1 MSATRTSSH
10 PASIGQGELIVMIA
24 LLMSLNALC
33 IDGMLPALDDIA
45 RELGAESGNQRQL
58 VVGVYLL
65 ANGLG
70 CLLPGSFADRFG
82 RKPVI
87 MVALAAYALFSLIVA
102 TLDSFGALLVARGLQ
117 GLFCAGLIVAPNAI
131 IRDQFEGDRMARI
144 MSSVSAVFITVP
156 VIAPSLGQAVLLI
169 AGWRW
174 IFVGLAC
181 LAGLA
186 ALWAWLRLPETLH
199 PENRQRIE
207 VPAILGNM
215 RLALLNRISV
225 GYVLGAALLLGGVF
239 GYVNSAQQL
248 IGEHFGA
255 GRWFPLV
262 FGGTAAMMA
271 VSNVVNARIVERF
284 GARRV
289 SHMGVIVFIFVSVAQ
304 VWASIVHDG
313 ELAWFLP
320 LMAMNLA
327 LLGFLGA
334 NFSSIAMQPFARIAG
349 AASSVQTFFR
359 MFGAALVGIVIGQA
373 YDGTA
378 RPFAFAL
385 LIGSSAALVL
395 VLFSERGKLFRRL
408 NAPGGPGVPQ
418 VAAELSCAG

>member
-1 MSATRTSSH
+1 MTATTASH
-10 PASIGQGELIVMIA
+10 QPTSIGQRELIVLIA

-45 RELGAESGNQRQL
+45 RELGAEGGNQRQL
-58 VVGVYLL
+58 IVGVYLL
-65 ANGLG
+65 ANGVG

-87 MVALAAYALFSLIVA
+87 MLALGAYALFSLAIAMVGNFY
-102 TLDSFGALLVARGLQ
+102 LLLVARALQ
-117 GLFCAGLIVAPNAI
+117 GLCCAGLMVAPMAI
-131 IRDQFEGDRMARI
+131 VRDQFEGDKMART

-156 VIAPSLGQAVLLI
+156 VIATTLGQSVLLF

-174 IFVGLAC
+174 IFVSLAC

-186 ALWAWLRLPETLH
+186 ALWAWTRLPETLH
-199 PENRQRIE
+199 AEHRQRIHLTTI
-207 VPAILGNM
+207 ARNM
-215 RLALLNRISV
+215 RIALINRASV
-225 GYVLGAALLLGGVF
+225 GYVFGSMLVMGGVF

-255 GRWFPLV
+255 GRWFPVV

-271 VSNVVNARIVERF
+271 VSNLVNARIVERF

-289 SHMGVIVFIFVSVAQ
+289 SHTGVIVFIVVSMGQ
-304 VWASIVHDG
+304 VWAATHRDG
-313 ELAWFLP
+313 QLAWFLP
-320 LMAMNLA
+320 LMATNLA

-349 AASSVQTFFR
+349 AASSVQTFLR
-359 MFGAALVGIVIGQA
+359 MFGAAVVGIVIGQS

-378 RPFAFAL
+378 KPFAYAL
-385 LIGSSAALVL
+385 LICSSLGLAL
-395 VLFSERGKLFRRL
+395 VLFSERGRLFRRL
-408 NAPGGPGVPQ
+408 NAPGGPGVPL
-418 VAAELSCAG
+418 VEAD

>member
-1 MSATRTSSH
+1 MSTTPNSQPSV
-10 PASIGQGELIVMIA
+10 SIGQRELIVMIA

-45 RELGAESGNQRQL
+45 RDLGAESGNQRQL

-117 GLFCAGLIVAPNAI
+117 GLFCAGLMVAPNAI

-156 VIAPSLGQAVLLI
+156 VIAPSLGQAVLLF

-186 ALWAWLRLPETLH
+186 ALWAWLRLPETIH

-207 VPAILGNM
+207 VPAILRNM

-225 GYVLGAALLLGGVF
+225 GYMLGAALLMGGVF
-239 GYVNSAQQL
+239 GYINSAQQL
-248 IGEHFGA
+248 IGEHFRA
-255 GRWFPLV
+255 GRWFPVV

-271 VSNVVNARIVERF
+271 VSNIVNSRIVERF

-289 SHMGVIVFIFVSVAQ
+289 SHTGVIVFIGVSAAQ
-304 VWASIVHDG
+304 VWAAIYRDG
-313 ELAWFLP
+313 QLAWFLP
-320 LMAMNLA
+320 LMATNLA

-359 MFGAALVGIVIGQA
+359 MFGAALVGIVIGQS

-408 NAPGGPGVPQ
+408 NKPGGPGVPQ
-418 VAAELSCAG
+418 VEADPT

>member
-1 MSATRTSSH
+1 MSAALASH
-10 PASIGQGELIVMIA
+10 HLISIGQRELIVMIA

-33 IDGMLPALDDIA
+33 IDGMLPALDAIA
-45 RELGAESGNQRQL
+45 RELGAEAGNQRQL
-58 VVGVYLL
+58 IVGVYLL

-102 TLDSFGALLVARGLQ
+102 IVDSFAVLLIARILQ
-117 GLFCAGLIVAPNAI
+117 GLFCAGLMVAPIAI
-131 IRDQFEGDRMARI
+131 VRDQFEGDRMART

-156 VIAPSLGQAVLLI
+156 VIAPSLGQAVLLF

-174 IFVGLAC
+174 IFVALAC

-186 ALWAWLRLPETLH
+186 ALWTWLRLPETLH
-199 PENRQRIE
+199 PDYRQRID
-207 VPAILGNM
+207 VRAIAGNM
-215 RLALLNRISV
+215 RVALFNRISA
-225 GYVLGAALLLGGVF
+225 GYVLGSALLMGAVF

-271 VSNVVNARIVERF
+271 VSNIVNARIVERF

-289 SHMGVIVFIFVSVAQ
+289 SHTGVIVFIGVSAAQ
-304 VWASIVHDG
+304 VWASIHRDG
-313 ELAWFLP
+313 QLAWFLP
-320 LMAMNLA
+320 LMATNLA

-334 NFSSIAMQPFARIAG
+334 NFSSIAMQPFAKIAG

-359 MFGAALVGIVIGQA
+359 MFGAAVVGIVIGQS

-385 LIGSSAALVL
+385 LIGSSTALAL
-395 VLFSERGKLFRRL
+395 VLFSERGRLFRRL
-408 NAPGGPGVPQ
+408 NKPGGPGVPQ
-418 VAAELSCAG
+418 VEAEPA

>member
-1 MSATRTSSH
+1 MSTAAASH
-10 PASIGQGELIVMIA
+10 HPTSIGQRELIVLIA

-45 RELGAESGNQRQL
+45 RELGAEAGNQRQL
-58 VVGVYLL
+58 IVGVYLL

-87 MVALAAYALFSLIVA
+87 LVALAAYAAFSLIVA
-102 TLDSFGALLVARGLQ
+102 TVDSFPLLLIARGFQ
-117 GLFCAGLIVAPNAI
+117 GLLCAGLMVAPVAI
-131 IRDQFEGDRMARI
+131 VRDQFEGDKMART

-186 ALWAWLRLPETLH
+186 ALWTWIRLPETLH
-199 PENRQRIE
+199 PENRQRID
-207 VPAILGNM
+207 VKAIVGNM
-215 RLALLNRISV
+215 GVALFNRASI
-225 GYVLGAALLLGGVF
+225 GYVLGSALLMGAVF

-248 IGEHFGA
+248 IGEHFRA
-255 GRWFPLV
+255 GRFFPVV

-271 VSNVVNARIVERF
+271 VSNVVNSRIVERF

-289 SHMGVIVFIFVSVAQ
+289 SHTGVIVFIGVSAAQ
-304 VWASIVHDG
+304 VWASIRHDG

-320 LMAMNLA
+320 LMATNLA

-349 AASSVQTFFR
+349 AASSIQTFFR
-359 MFGAALVGIVIGQA
+359 MFGAALVGIVIGQS

-385 LIGSSAALVL
+385 LFGSSCALVL
-395 VLFSERGKLFRRL
+395 VLFSERGRLFRRL
-408 NAPGGPGVPQ
+408 NKPGGPGVMQ
-418 VAAELSCAG
+418 VAAH

>member
-1 MSATRTSSH
+1 MSATAASH
-10 PASIGQGELIVMIA
+10 PPMTIGQRELIVMIA

-58 VVGVYLL
+58 IVGVYLL
-65 ANGLG
+65 ANGIG

-87 MVALAAYALFSLIVA
+87 MFALGAYALFSLIIA
-102 TLDSFGALLVARGLQ
+102 TVDNFYLLLVARGLQ
-117 GLFCAGLIVAPNAI
+117 GLCCAGLMVAPTAI
-131 IRDQFEGDRMARI
+131 VRDQFEGDKMART

-156 VIAPSLGQAVLLI
+156 VIAPTLGQSVLLF

-174 IFVGLAC
+174 IFVSLAC

-186 ALWAWLRLPETLH
+186 ATWAWTRLPETLH
-199 PENRQRIE
+199 REHRQQIHFSTITR
-207 VPAILGNM
+207 NM
-215 RLALLNRISV
+215 RIALFNRASI
-225 GYVLGAALLLGGVF
+225 GYVFGSMLVMGGVF

-255 GRWFPLV
+255 GRWFPVV

-271 VSNVVNARIVERF
+271 VSNIVNSRIVERF

-289 SHMGVIVFIFVSVAQ
+289 SHAGVIVFIVVSMGQ
-304 VWASIVHDG
+304 VWAATHRDG
-313 ELAWFLP
+313 QLAWFLP
-320 LMAMNLA
+320 LMATNLA

-378 RPFAFAL
+378 RPFAYAL
-385 LIGSSAALVL
+385 LICSSLGLAL
-395 VLFSERGKLFRRL
+395 VLFSERGRLFRRL
-408 NAPGGPGVPQ
+408 NKPGGPGVPL
-418 VAAELSCAG
+418 VAMD

>member
-1 MSATRTSSH
+1 MTASTTLHH
-10 PASIGQGELIVMIA
+10 PTSIGPRELVVLIA

-45 RELGAESGNQRQL
+45 RELGAEAGNQRQL
-58 VVGVYLL
+58 IVGVYLL

-87 MVALAAYALFSLIVA
+87 LFSLAAYALFSLIVA
-102 TLDSFGALLVARGLQ
+102 MVDNFALLLVARGLQ
-117 GLFCAGLIVAPNAI
+117 GLCCAGLMVAPMAI
-131 IRDQFEGDRMARI
+131 VRDQFEGDRMART

-156 VIAPSLGQAVLLI
+156 VIAPSLGQAVLLF

-186 ALWAWLRLPETLH
+186 ALWTWLRLPETLH
-199 PENRQRIE
+199 RDYRQQID
-207 VPAILGNM
+207 VAAIVGNM
-215 RLALLNRISV
+215 RIALFNRISI
-225 GYVLGAALLLGGVF
+225 GYVLGAALLMGAVF

-255 GRWFPLV
+255 GRMFPVV
-262 FGGTAAMMA
+262 FGGTAAMMV
-271 VSNVVNARIVERF
+271 VSNVVNSRIVERF

-289 SHMGVIVFIFVSVAQ
+289 SHTGAIVFVFVSAAQ
-304 VWASIVHDG
+304 VWASIYRDG
-313 ELAWFLP
+313 QLVWFLP
-320 LMAMNLA
+320 LMATNLA

-395 VLFSERGKLFRRL
+395 VLFSEKGRLFRRL
-408 NAPGGPGVPQ
+408 NAPGGPGVPL
-418 VAAELSCAG
+418 VEVG

>member
-1 MSATRTSSH
+1 
-10 PASIGQGELIVMIA
+10 
-24 LLMSLNALC
+24 MSLNALC

-58 VVGVYLL
+58 IVGVYLL
-65 ANGLG
+65 ANGIG

-87 MVALAAYALFSLIVA
+87 MFALGAYALFSLIIA
-102 TLDSFGALLVARGLQ
+102 TVDNFYLLLVARGLQ
-117 GLFCAGLIVAPNAI
+117 GLCCAGLMVAPTAI
-131 IRDQFEGDRMARI
+131 VRDQFEGDKMART

-156 VIAPSLGQAVLLI
+156 VIAPTLGQSVLLF

-174 IFVGLAC
+174 IFVSLAC

-186 ALWAWLRLPETLH
+186 ATWAWTRLPETLH
-199 PENRQRIE
+199 REHRQQIHFSTITR
-207 VPAILGNM
+207 NM
-215 RLALLNRISV
+215 RIALFNRASI
-225 GYVLGAALLLGGVF
+225 GYVFGSMLVMGGVF

-255 GRWFPLV
+255 GRWFPVV

-271 VSNVVNARIVERF
+271 VSNIVNSRIVERF

-289 SHMGVIVFIFVSVAQ
+289 SHAGVIVFIVVSMGQ
-304 VWASIVHDG
+304 VWAATHRDG
-313 ELAWFLP
+313 QLAWFLP
-320 LMAMNLA
+320 LMATNLA

-378 RPFAFAL
+378 RPFAYAL
-385 LIGSSAALVL
+385 LICSSLGLAL
-395 VLFSERGKLFRRL
+395 VLFSERGRLFRRL
-408 NAPGGPGVPQ
+408 NAPGGPGVPL
-418 VAAELSCAG
+418 VAMD

>member
-1 MSATRTSSH
+1 MSTSAASRQH
-10 PASIGQGELIVMIA
+10 PNAIGPRELIVMIA

-45 RELGAESGNQRQL
+45 RELGAEEGNQRQL

-102 TLDSFGALLVARGLQ
+102 TIDDFTLLLVARGFQ
-117 GLFCAGLIVAPNAI
+117 GLLCAGLMVAPNAI
-131 IRDQFEGDRMARI
+131 IRDQFEGDKMART
-144 MSSVSAVFITVP
+144 MSMVSAVFITVP
-156 VIAPSLGQAVLLI
+156 VIAPSLGQAVLLF

-174 IFVGLAC
+174 IFVGLA
-181 LAGLA
+181 LMGVIA
-186 ALWAWLRLPETLH
+186 AAWAYARLPETLD
-199 PENRQRIE
+199 PANRQQID
-207 VPAILGNM
+207 VPVIARNM
-215 RLALLNRISV
+215 RVALINRASV
-225 GYVLGAALLLGGVF
+225 GYVLGTMLLIGSVF

-255 GRWFPLV
+255 GEAFPLV
-262 FGGTAAMMA
+262 FGGTAAVM
-271 VSNVVNARIVERF
+271 VISNIVNSRIVEKF

-289 SHMGVIVFIFVSVAQ
+289 SHTGVLVFIVVSMVQ
-304 VWASIVHDG
+304 VWAAHYRPDS
-313 ELAWFLP
+313 LAWFIP
-320 LMAMNLA
+320 LMSANLA

-334 NFSSIAMQPFARIAG
+334 NFGSIAMQPFAAIAG
-349 AASSVQTFFR
+349 SASSIQTFFR
-359 MFGAALVGIVIGQA
+359 MFGAAVVGLIIGQS

-378 RPFAFAL
+378 QPFAHAL
-385 LIGSSAALVL
+385 LICSVSALLLVS
-395 VLFSERGKLFRRL
+395 FSEKGRLFRRL
-408 NAPGGPGVPQ
+408 NPPKPPA
-418 VAAELSCAG
+418 

>member
-1 MSATRTSSH
+1 MSTQAASH
-10 PASIGQGELIVMIA
+10 HPTSIGPRELIVLIA

-58 VVGVYLL
+58 IVGVYLL

-87 MVALAAYALFSLIVA
+87 MVALAGYALFSLIVA
-102 TLDSFGALLVARGLQ
+102 MVDSFAVLLVARGLQ
-117 GLFCAGLIVAPNAI
+117 GLLCAGLMVAPMAI
-131 IRDQFEGDRMARI
+131 VRDQFEGDKMART

-174 IFVGLAC
+174 IFVALAC

-186 ALWAWLRLPETLH
+186 ALWTWLRLPETLH
-199 PENRQRIE
+199 PENRQRID
-207 VPAILGNM
+207 VKAIVGNM
-215 RLALLNRISV
+215 RVALLNRASI
-225 GYVLGAALLLGGVF
+225 GYVLGSALLMGGVF

-248 IGEHFGA
+248 IGEHFRA
-255 GRWFPLV
+255 GTWFPVV

-271 VSNVVNARIVERF
+271 VSNIVNSRIVERF

-289 SHMGVIVFIFVSVAQ
+289 SHTGVIVFIGVSAAQ
-304 VWASIVHDG
+304 VWAAIYRDG
-313 ELAWFLP
+313 QLAWFLP
-320 LMAMNLA
+320 LMATNLA

-334 NFSSIAMQPFARIAG
+334 NFSSIAMQPFAHLAG
-349 AASSVQTFFR
+349 AASSVQTFIR
-359 MFGAALVGIVIGQA
+359 MSGAAVVGMAIGQA

-385 LIGSSAALVL
+385 LIGSILAFLFVL
-395 VLFSERGKLFRRL
+395 YSERGKLFRRFHGVP
-408 NAPGGPGVPQ
+408 PGGL
-418 VAAELSCAG
+418 AE

>member
-1 MSATRTSSH
+1 MTATTASH
-10 PASIGQGELIVMIA
+10 QPTSIGQRELIVLIA

-45 RELGAESGNQRQL
+45 RELGAEGGNQRQL
-58 VVGVYLL
+58 IVGVYLL
-65 ANGLG
+65 ANGVG

-87 MVALAAYALFSLIVA
+87 MLALGAYALFSLAIAMVGNFY
-102 TLDSFGALLVARGLQ
+102 LLLVARALQ
-117 GLFCAGLIVAPNAI
+117 GLCCAGLMVAPMAI
-131 IRDQFEGDRMARI
+131 VRDQFEGDKMART

-156 VIAPSLGQAVLLI
+156 VIAPTLGQSVLLF

-174 IFVGLAC
+174 IFVSLAC

-186 ALWAWLRLPETLH
+186 ALWAWTRLPETLH
-199 PENRQRIE
+199 AEHRQRIHLTTI
-207 VPAILGNM
+207 ARNM
-215 RLALLNRISV
+215 RIALINRASV
-225 GYVLGAALLLGGVF
+225 GYVFGSMLVMGGVF

-255 GRWFPLV
+255 GRWFPVV

-271 VSNVVNARIVERF
+271 VSNLVNARIVERF

-289 SHMGVIVFIFVSVAQ
+289 SHTGVIVFIVVSMGQ
-304 VWASIVHDG
+304 VWAATHRDG
-313 ELAWFLP
+313 QLAWFLP
-320 LMAMNLA
+320 LMATNLA

-349 AASSVQTFFR
+349 AASSVQTFLR
-359 MFGAALVGIVIGQA
+359 MFGAAVVGIVIGQS

-378 RPFAFAL
+378 KPFAYAL
-385 LIGSSAALVL
+385 LICSSLGLAL
-395 VLFSERGKLFRRL
+395 VLFSERGRLFRRL
-408 NAPGGPGVPQ
+408 NAPGGPGVPL
-418 VAAELSCAG
+418 VEAD

>member
-1 MSATRTSSH
+1 MSTTANSQPSV
-10 PASIGQGELIVMIA
+10 SIGQRELIVMIA

-45 RELGAESGNQRQL
+45 RDLGAESGNQRQL

-117 GLFCAGLIVAPNAI
+117 GLFCAGLMVAPNAI

-156 VIAPSLGQAVLLI
+156 VIAPSLGQAVLPF

-186 ALWAWLRLPETLH
+186 ALWAWLRLPETIH

-207 VPAILGNM
+207 VPAILRNM

-225 GYVLGAALLLGGVF
+225 GYVLGAALLMGGVF
-239 GYVNSAQQL
+239 GYINSAQQL

-271 VSNVVNARIVERF
+271 VSNLVNARIVERF

-289 SHMGVIVFIFVSVAQ
+289 SHTGAIVFVFVSAAQ
-304 VWASIVHDG
+304 VWASIYRDG
-313 ELAWFLP
+313 QLAWFLP
-320 LMAMNLA
+320 LMATNLA

-359 MFGAALVGIVIGQA
+359 MFGAAVVGIVIGQA

-385 LIGSSAALVL
+385 LIGSSAALLL
-395 VLFSERGKLFRRL
+395 VLFSERGRLFRRL
-408 NAPGGPGVPQ
+408 NARGGPGVPL
-418 VAAELSCAG
+418 VEVELPAG

>member
-1 MSATRTSSH
+1 MSATASH
-10 PASIGQGELIVMIA
+10 HPMSIGPRELVVLIA

-33 IDGMLPALDDIA
+33 IDGMLPALDSIA

-58 VVGVYLL
+58 IVGLFLL

-87 MVALAAYALFSLIVA
+87 LFALGAYAAFSLIVA
-102 TLDSFGALLVARGLQ
+102 MVDSFTLLLVARVLQ
-117 GLFCAGLIVAPNAI
+117 GLCCAGLMVAPMAI
-131 IRDQFEGDRMARI
+131 VRDQFEGDKMART

-174 IFVGLAC
+174 IFVSLAC
-181 LAGLA
+181 LSALA
-186 ALWAWLRLPETLH
+186 ALWTWTRLPETLH
-199 PENRQRIE
+199 REHRQRID
-207 VPAILGNM
+207 VRAIVGNM
-215 RLALLNRISV
+215 RVALFNRISI
-225 GYVLGAALLLGGVF
+225 GYVLGAALLMGAVF

-255 GRWFPLV
+255 GRMFPVV

-271 VSNVVNARIVERF
+271 VSNIVNARIVERF

-289 SHMGVIVFIFVSVAQ
+289 SHTGVIVFVFVSAAQ
-304 VWASIVHDG
+304 VWASIAHDG

-320 LMAMNLA
+320 LMATNLA

-359 MFGAALVGIVIGQA
+359 MFGAALVGIVIGQS

-385 LIGSSAALVL
+385 LIGSSAALGL
-395 VLFSERGKLFRRL
+395 VLFSERGHLFRRL
-408 NAPGGPGVPQ
+408 NAPGGPGVPLVE
-418 VAAELSCAG
+418 VA

>member
-1 MSATRTSSH
+1 MSTVTASH
-10 PASIGQGELIVMIA
+10 HPETIGQRELVVLIA

-45 RELGAESGNQRQL
+45 RELGAEAGNQRQL
-58 VVGVYLL
+58 IVGVYLL

-87 MVALAAYALFSLIVA
+87 LFALGAYALFSLIVA
-102 TLDSFGALLVARGLQ
+102 MVDSFPLLLVARGFQ
-117 GLFCAGLIVAPNAI
+117 GLFCAGLMVAPMAI
-131 IRDQFEGDRMARI
+131 VRDQFEGDRMART

-156 VIAPSLGQAVLLI
+156 VIAPSLGQAVLLF

-186 ALWAWLRLPETLH
+186 ALWTWLRLPETLH
-199 PENRQRIE
+199 RDYRQHID
-207 VPAILGNM
+207 VAAIVGNM
-215 RLALLNRISV
+215 KIALFNRISI
-225 GYVLGAALLLGGVF
+225 GYVLGAALLMGAVF

-248 IGEHFGA
+248 IGEHFRA
-255 GRWFPLV
+255 GRMFPVV

-271 VSNVVNARIVERF
+271 VSNIVNARIVERF

-289 SHMGVIVFIFVSVAQ
+289 SHTGVIVFVFVSAAQ
-304 VWASIVHDG
+304 VWASIAHDG

-320 LMAMNLA
+320 LMATNLA

-395 VLFSERGKLFRRL
+395 VLFSERGQLFRRL
-408 NAPGGPGVPQ
+408 NAPGGPGVPLVE
-418 VAAELSCAG
+418 VA